1 MNTKLRMEAKNDFKK
16 DFFKLMNN
24 SVLGKTM
31 ENVRN
36 HRDIKL
42 VTNNEKRNKLVPEPN
57 YHTTKHFSE
66 DLMAIEM
73 RKIKVVMNKPVY
85 LGQAILDISKTL
97 MHEFWYDYIKPKY
110 QEKAQLCYMDTD
122 SFIIHIET
130 EDFYKDIANEIKKWF
145 DTSGYNKND
154 NRPLPVGINKKVIGM
169 FKDGLNGKIM
179 KEFYTL
185 GTKTYAFLLDDDTE
199 KKSQRNN
206 EMRNKKKTY
215 I

>member
-24 SVLGKTM
+24 SIFGKTM
-31 ENVRN
+31 ENVKN

-42 VTNNEKRNKLVPEPN
+42 ATINEKRNKLVSETN

-73 RKIKVVMNKPVY
+73 RKIKVVMDKPVY
-85 LGQAILDISKTL
+85 LSQAILDISKTL
-97 MHEFWYDYIKPKY
+97 MYEFWYDYIKPKY

-130 EDFYKDIANEIKKWF
+130 EDFI
-145 DTSGYNKND
+145 
-154 NRPLPVGINKKVIGM
+154 
-169 FKDGLNGKIM
+169 
-179 KEFYTL
+179 
-185 GTKTYAFLLDDDTE
+185 
-199 KKSQRNN
+199 QR
-206 EMRNKKKTY
+206 Y
-215 I
+215 C

>member
-24 SVLGKTM
+24 SIFGKTM
-31 ENVRN
+31 ENVKN

-42 VTNNEKRNKLVPEPN
+42 ATINEKRNKLVSETN

-85 LGQAILDISKTL
+85 LSQAILDISKTL
-97 MHEFWYDYIKPKY
+97 MYEFWYDYIKPKY

-130 EDFYKDIANEIKKWF
+130 EDFI
-145 DTSGYNKND
+145 
-154 NRPLPVGINKKVIGM
+154 
-169 FKDGLNGKIM
+169 
-179 KEFYTL
+179 
-185 GTKTYAFLLDDDTE
+185 
-199 KKSQRNN
+199 QR
-206 EMRNKKKTY
+206 Y
-215 I
+215 C